1 MIDWWTRQPIQVSHS
16 NREPNHAMAHHATAR
31 RFVRFTVIV
40 LAWLTTATL
49 VAAQE
54 QESVQEREFFEAR
67 IRPFLVSECYDCHS
81 AESQESNL
89 RLDDRA
95 GLLRGRDSGP
105 AIVPGNAEASL
116 LFQSIAHTHPSLKM
130 PEGRPQL
137 PQRVIDDFR
146 KWIDS
151 GAFDPRDKPTDDSN
165 ASGSWDEVFAARRDA
180 NAMFLPIQALP
191 SPTTQ
196 DASWS
201 NGPTD
206 AFLLDRMEQ
215 SGISPASDATPE
227 AWLRRVHLV
236 ITGLPPSSSEVR
248 EWLADPS
255 ERHRVKIVE
264 RLLASP
270 RFGER
275 WARHWMDLVRYAE
288 SYGHEQDF
296 EIPFAWRYR
305 DYLIRG
311 LNHDVSFDQL
321 LSEHVAGDLLERP
334 RLDPTTRTNESILGT
349 GFWFM
354 HQATHAPVDPVQD
367 EADRI
372 DNQIDVFSKA
382 FLGLTLSCAR
392 CHEHKFDPLSTKD
405 YYSLAAI
412 LRSARQD
419 IAYLASDPQ
428 QATVAQQLNALHAQQ
443 SKWIVEQLRGKS
455 KSWSDEVQSYL
466 IAARE
471 VIAGTPQDQ
480 DSSHPTLTDLL
491 FEDFENGFG
500 NWEQEG
506 NAFGQEPTA
515 GGYPGQL
522 PVVGFQGNRLANS
535 FQGGDSTQGKLRS
548 ISFTIERHYI
558 HLLVG
563 GGSLSGRARVSLV
576 VDEREVLRSS
586 GHQDE
591 TLEQTVWD
599 VRPWLG
605 KTARIEIIDSDP
617 EGWGHINVDQIIF
630 AQEPTR
636 RRLARPISIVAAE
649 KNLDE
654 GRLENW
660 VGELVSRASR
670 RNDHPLA
677 SLIEP
682 TFEAVNLVRAGGS
695 SSPSLRTT
703 HVAADRVALFAE
715 AAGSDWF
722 ASGPAF
728 STETHS
734 QPRWKWNAGK
744 FEPVTARIADSGEI
758 ESTLP
763 GTLRSPT
770 FTLTHDT
777 LHLRLR
783 GVQGK
788 VRLVICRYELRPQN
802 PLLFGETWFDVNTQ
816 GRWEWK
822 QLHADIRRYVGLPAY
837 LELIDNGDG
846 FIALDRAVLSNQG
859 VQPALDPVEPIAG
872 DDLRQRAAALGQV
885 MSQGAEAWVAGR
897 SDYSSSVWAW
907 GVEQDLI
914 DWDGDESRWEQEA
927 TEFARLSQQ
936 LHDRWDRALVMTRG
950 TADATHVLVR
960 GNHRQPAETVAC
972 EFIEAIPD
980 VFEPVSDPTLSRLEL
995 VRAMTSTHNPLV
1007 HRVQVNRIWAHVMGR
1022 GIVPTVDNFGAMGEP
1037 ATHPELLDRLAYE
1050 FREHDGSIKQLIC
1063 DLCLSRS
1070 FGMSSQA
1077 SSISAEQDPAN
1088 RLFHH
1093 MPLRRLEGET
1103 IRDQLFAVSES
1114 LDQRMSGPSVLTHL
1128 TPFMGDPFWLG
1139 TRGIKSGPLDGA
1151 RRRSVYLEVRRNFL
1165 SPWMVTFDFPI
1176 PDSTVGRRNQS
1187 NVPAQSLALLNDPLV
1202 HLQAERCAEL
1212 ILSIHELSDSQ
1223 KIDELFVR
1231 TVSREPR
1238 EDERETLKTFL
1249 SEQRDRYETSGEERA
1264 EFRAWVDVCH
1274 VVFMQKE
1281 FIYVP

>member
-1 MIDWWTRQPIQVSHS
+1 MIDWWTRQTIHVTS
-16 NREPNHAMAHHATAR
+16 EPHQATAR
-31 RFVRFTVIV
+31 HFAQLTAIAFVW
-40 LAWLTTATL
+40 LATIAI

-54 QESVQEREFFEAR
+54 QDSAPDREFFEAR
-67 IRPFLVSECYDCHS
+67 IRPFLVSECYDCHA

-95 GLLRGRDSGP
+95 RLLRGGDSGP
-105 AIVPGNAEASL
+105 ALVPGDAEASL

-151 GAFDPRDKPTDDSN
+151 GAFDPRDEPADAIDAGS
-165 ASGSWDEVFAARRDA
+165 SWDQVFMARRDA
-180 NAMFLPIQALP
+180 NAMFSPIQDPP
-191 SPTTQ
+191 SPSTRDTN
-196 DASWS
+196 WS
-201 NGPTD
+201 NGTTD
-206 AFLLDRMEQ
+206 AFLLERWEQ
-215 SGISPASDATPE
+215 AGISPAPDAPPE
-227 AWLRRVHLV
+227 AWLRRAHLV
-236 ITGLPPSSSEVR
+236 ITGLPPSSDEVR

-255 ERHRVKIVE
+255 ERQRVKIVE

-270 RFGER
+270 QFGER

-311 LNHDVSFDQL
+311 LNQDVSFDQL
-321 LSEHVAGDLLERP
+321 LAEHIAGDLLEEP
-334 RLDPTTRTNESILGT
+334 RLDPTTGTNESILGT

-367 EADRI
+367 ESDRI

-392 CHEHKFDPLSTKD
+392 CHDHKFDPLSMQD
-405 YYSLAAI
+405 YYSIAAI

-419 IAYLASDPQ
+419 IAFLANDSEQ
-428 QATVAQQLNALHAQQ
+428 TKVAQRLNALHAEQ
-443 SKWIVEQLRGKS
+443 SEWIIDRLRVNS
-455 KSWSDEVQSYL
+455 KNWSDEVQRYL
-466 IAARE
+466 MAARE
-471 VIAGTPQDQ
+471 VVAGTSQAQDA
-480 DSSHPTLTDLL
+480 SHPVLPDLL
-491 FEDFENGFG
+491 FEDFEQGFDR
-500 NWEQEG
+500 WEQEG
-506 NAFGQEPTA
+506 NAFGQQPTA

-522 PVVGFQGNRLANS
+522 PVVGFQGERLANS
-535 FQGGDSTQGKLRS
+535 FHGGDGTQGRLKS
-548 ISFTIERHYI
+548 IAFTIERNYI

-563 GGSLSGRARVSLV
+563 GGSLSGRARVSLLI
-576 VDEREVLRSS
+576 DDTEVLRSS
-586 GHQDE
+586 GRHDE

-617 EGWGHINVDQIIF
+617 EGWGHINVDQIVF

-636 RRLARPISIVAAE
+636 HRLARPISIVAAE

-654 GRLENW
+654 TRLENW
-660 VGELVSRASR
+660 VGELVSRDSR
-670 RNDHPLA
+670 RSDHPLA

-682 TFEAVNLVRAGGS
+682 TFEAVNLVRAAGS
-695 SSPSLRTT
+695 SSPSLRRTQ
-703 HVAADRVALFAE
+703 VAADRVELFAE
-715 AAGSDWF
+715 AGGADWF

-728 STETHS
+728 VTEAES
-734 QPRWKWNAGK
+734 SPRWKWNSGE
-744 FEPVTARIADSGEI
+744 FEPVVARIADSSEVD
-758 ESTLP
+758 SALP

-783 GVQGK
+783 GVRGK

-802 PLLFGETWFDVNTQ
+802 PLLFGETWFDVDTQ

-837 LELIDNGDG
+837 LELIDHGDG
-846 FIALDRAVLSNQG
+846 FISLDRVVLSNQG
-859 VQPALDPVEPIAG
+859 VQPASDPVDSISGEDVSRKAEE
-872 DDLRQRAAALGQV
+872 LGLV
-885 MSQGAEAWVAGR
+885 MSRGAQAWLSGS
-897 SDYSSSVWAW
+897 SDHSTSVWAW
-907 GVEQDLI
+907 GVKQQLI
-914 DWDGDESRWEQEA
+914 DWGRADPQWSNEA
-927 TEFARLSQQ
+927 ARFEQ
-936 LHDRWDRALVMTRG
+936 LHDQLSDRWDRALVMTRG
-950 TADATHVLVR
+950 TAEATHVFVR
-960 GNHRQPAETVAC
+960 GNHRQPSELV
-972 EFIEAIPD
+972 EGKFVDAIPD

-995 VRAMTSTHNPLV
+995 VRAMTSIRNPLV

-1022 GIVPTVDNFGAMGEP
+1022 GIVSTVDNFGAMGEP
-1037 ATHPELLDRLAYE
+1037 ATHPELLDHMAHD
-1050 FREHDGSIKQLIC
+1050 FRAHDGSIKKLIR
-1063 DLCLSRS
+1063 DLCMSRS
-1070 FGMSSQA
+1070 FGMSSQT
-1077 SSISAEQDPAN
+1077 SSSNAEQIDPAN
-1088 RLFHH
+1088 RLFHR

-1103 IRDQLFAVSES
+1103 IRDQLFAVSDS
-1114 LDQRMSGPSVLTHL
+1114 LDQRMAGPSVPTHL

-1139 TRGIKSGPLDGA
+1139 TRGIKSGPLDGD

-1176 PDSTVGRRNQS
+1176 PDSTVGQRNQS

-1212 ILSIHELSDSQ
+1212 LLGRQSLSDEQ
-1223 KIDELFVR
+1223 RINELFLR

-1238 EDERETLKTFL
+1238 DDERQTLLGFL
-1249 SEQRDRYETSGEERA
+1249 TEQRERYAGLGESRV
-1264 EFRAWVDVCH
+1264 EFRAWTDVCH